1 MEITNDPIMKDTIGT
16 IKHLATIA
24 YNKGFR
30 EGAKANRL
38 SMANLLNKLSEEL
51 KKDPEPT
58 KMT

>member
-1 MEITNDPIMKDTIGT
+1 MELTNDPIVKDIIGT
-16 IKHLATIA
+16 IKNLTTMA

-38 SMANLLNKLSEEL
+38 CMANLLNQIIEEM
-51 KKDPEPT
+51 KKDQEPT

>member
-1 MEITNDPIMKDTIGT
+1 MELTNDPIMKDMIGT
-16 IKHLATIA
+16 IKHLTTVA

-38 SMANLLNKLSEEL
+38 HMANLLNQLSEEL

-58 KMT
+58 KTT